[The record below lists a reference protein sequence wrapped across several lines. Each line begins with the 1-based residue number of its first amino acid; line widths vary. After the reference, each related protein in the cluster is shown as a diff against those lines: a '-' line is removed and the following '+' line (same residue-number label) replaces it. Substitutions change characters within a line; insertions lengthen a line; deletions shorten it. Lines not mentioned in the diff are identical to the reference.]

1 LVRSFDV
8 GFVPKVDL
16 LAFEFQ
22 VHGPMERESQVTSAS
37 GSVAPVN
44 VLVINAGSSSLKFT
58 MFSMTGE
65 TIRAKGIVERIGLKE
80 PCLRYERFDGRK
92 LRELEQI
99 TNHDGA
105 LRVVCEK
112 LVDPEYGVL
121 KSLTEVEAIGHRVV
135 HGGEKYHDSTRIT
148 GEVKDHIREFATLA
162 PLHNPPNLGGIE
174 ACERVFPST
183 PNVAV
188 FDTAFHHSMPPSS
201 YLYAIPYEYYEKY
214 GIRKYG
220 FHGTSH
226 KFVAQ
231 ATADFLGQP
240 LTKLKLITA
249 HLGNGASIT
258 AVDRGKVL
266 DTSMGMTPLNGLVM
280 GTRCGDID
288 PAVVLYLVRQGMS
301 ADDIDKM
308 LNKQSGLQGVAGIG
322 SGDMR
327 DIIASAET
335 GNEQAKRALSMFIH
349 RLVSYIGAYDTI
361 LDGADAVVFTGGIG
375 ENSAYIRTQVISKL
389 GCLGCFLSAADN
401 SAVVGRAAVISTPES
416 TLKAIIMPTNEEL
429 MIARETVRTLTA
441 GAESGEPALRQ

>member
-1 LVRSFDV
+1 MFPA
-8 GFVPKVDL
+8 FL
-16 LAFEFQ
+16 LRFFSSDPTEREFQ
-22 VHGPMERESQVTSAS
+22 SMSEN
-37 GSVAPVN
+37 GSTAPVN
-44 VLVINAGSSSLKFT
+44 VLVVNAGSSSLKFT

-65 TIRAKGIVERIGLKE
+65 TIRAKGIVERIGLCE

-92 LRELEQI
+92 LREQQTI
-99 TNHDGA
+99 TNHDEA
-105 LRVVCEK
+105 LRVVCQK

-135 HGGEKYHDSTRIT
+135 HGGEKFHDSTLINVQ
-148 GEVKDHIREFATLA
+148 VKDGIREYSSLA

-174 ACERVFPST
+174 ACERVFPDT

-214 GIRKYG
+214 GVRKYG

-231 ATADFLGQP
+231 ATADFLGKP

-308 LNKQSGLQGVAGIG
+308 LNKQSGLLGVACIG

-327 DIIASAET
+327 DIIAAAET
-335 GNEQAKRALSMFIH
+335 DNEQAKRALSMFIH

-375 ENSAYIRTQVISKL
+375 ENSAYIRQQVISKL
-389 GCLGCFLSAADN
+389 GCLGCFLNEPDN
-401 SAVVGRAAVISTPES
+401 SAVVGRAAVVSTAES
-416 TLKAIIMPTNEEL
+416 TLKAVVMPTNEEL
-429 MIARETVRTLTA
+429 MIARETVRTLLALAEA
-441 GAESGEPALRQ
+441 GQAARA

>member
-1 LVRSFDV
+1 MN
-8 GFVPKVDL
+8 PVDTPTEMIDSTP
-16 LAFEFQ
+16 LA
-22 VHGPMERESQVTSAS
+22 PM
-37 GSVAPVN
+37 N

-58 MFSMTGE
+58 MFSMKGE
-65 TIRAKGIVERIGLKE
+65 TIRAKGIVERIGLCE
-80 PCLRYERFDGRK
+80 PCLRYERFDGQK
-92 LRELEQI
+92 LKEQEQI
-99 TNHDGA
+99 TNHDEA

-112 LVDPEYGVL
+112 LVDPKTGVL
-121 KSLTEVEAIGHRVV
+121 ASLSEVEAIGHRVV
-135 HGGEKYHDSTRIT
+135 HGGEKFHDSTVIT
-148 GEVKDHIREFATLA
+148 QEVKNIIRDCATLA

-174 ACERVFPST
+174 ACERVFPGT

-201 YLYAIPYEYYEKY
+201 YLYAIPYEFYEKY
-214 GIRKYG
+214 AIRKYG

-240 LTKLKLITA
+240 LTKLKLITC

-258 AVDRGKVL
+258 AVERGKVL

-288 PAVVLYLVRQGMS
+288 PAVVLYLVRQGMN
-301 ADDIDKM
+301 ADDIDKL
-308 LNKQSGLQGVAGIG
+308 LNKKSGLFGVAGIG

-327 DIIASAET
+327 DIIAASEG
-335 GNEQAKRALSMFIH
+335 GNEQAARALAMFVH

-375 ENSAYIRTQVISKL
+375 ENSAYIRERVISKL
-389 GCLGCFLSAADN
+389 SCLGCFLDAEAN
-401 SAVVGRAAVISTPES
+401 GEFIGRAGVVSSAKS
-416 TLKAIIMPTNEEL
+416 TLKALVLPTNEEL
-429 MIARETVRTLTA
+429 MIARETARLLQGLPDDLVP
-441 GAESGEPALRQ
+441 ES